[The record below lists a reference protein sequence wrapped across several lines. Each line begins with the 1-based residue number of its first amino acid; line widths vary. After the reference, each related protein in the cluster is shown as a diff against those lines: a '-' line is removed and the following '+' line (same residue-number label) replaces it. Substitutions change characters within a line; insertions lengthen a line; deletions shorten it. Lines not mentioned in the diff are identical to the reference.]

1 MKKLMMAVAIVCAAV
16 GAQAAQISWGNTS
29 TSLIYGLDGSTRMTT
44 ALATTYALSVELVDS
59 NGNTVAS
66 TSSFNAMVPGN
77 LAGTS
82 YTYTYGTDYSSG
94 STFSIIAKMTV
105 DGQAYEMKI
114 GDFTITSAADNTG
127 KDTFTWNAGT
137 YGGLADTGTAGSG
150 ASWAAVPEPTSGLLL
165 ALGICGLA
173 LKRKRA

>member
-1 MKKLMMAVAIVCAAV
+1 MAVAIVCAVV
-16 GAQAAQISWGNTS
+16 GAQAASINWGNS
-29 TSLIYGLDGSTRMTT
+29 ASSLIYGLDGSTEMTT
-44 ALATTYALSVELVDS
+44 GLATTYALSVELVDAD
-59 NGNTVAS
+59 GNTVA
-66 TSSFNAMVPGN
+66 TSSAFNSMK
-77 LAGTS
+77 AGALSSTP
-82 YTYTYGTDYSSG
+82 YTYTYGDAYSAG